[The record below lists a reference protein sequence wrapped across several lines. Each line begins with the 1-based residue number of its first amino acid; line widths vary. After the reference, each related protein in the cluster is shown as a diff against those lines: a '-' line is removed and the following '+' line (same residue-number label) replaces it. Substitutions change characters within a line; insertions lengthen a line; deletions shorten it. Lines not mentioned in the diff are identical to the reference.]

1 MTRPLDAIFFDI
13 DDTLFSTSVFA
24 DKARRAA
31 IDAMIQLGLR
41 ADRET
46 CLRELD
52 EVITEFT
59 SNYDRHFDK
68 VIQRLPAEAS
78 AGLNPAILAAAGVVA
93 YHGTKW
99 RELQVYDDVYEVL
112 GWLSK
117 TPLVRGIIS
126 AGWTIKQAEK
136 VIRLKIHE
144 FLTPHAIFFTDQIG
158 ISKPNPKLYR
168 RVIEMLKLRPDRV
181 MYVGDNP
188 THDIDPGNAVGLI
201 TVRIRRTGRHKDTVG
216 QTAPAYEIQ
225 TFYELRDILTRDF
238 GVRAP

>member
-1 MTRPLDAIFFDI
+1 MSRPLDAIFFDI

-31 IDAMIQLGLR
+31 VDAMIEHGLR

-46 CLRELD
+46 CLKELD
-52 EVITEFT
+52 EVIAEFT
-59 SNYDRHFDK
+59 SNYDSHFDK
-68 VIQRLPAEAS
+68 VIQRLPSKAS
-78 AGLNPAILAAAGVVA
+78 AGLNPAILVAAGVVA

-99 RELQVYDDVYEVL
+99 RELQVHDDVYDVL
-112 GWLSK
+112 RWLSG
-117 TPLVRGIIS
+117 TSLIRGIIS

-136 VIRLKIHE
+136 VIRLKIYE
-144 FLTPHAIFFTDQIG
+144 FLTPNAIFFTDQIG

-168 RVIEMLKLRPDRV
+168 RVVETLDLQPERV

-201 TVRIRRTGRHKDTVG
+201 TVRCRRSGRHKGATGATQADFEVG
-216 QTAPAYEIQ
+216 S
-225 TFYELRDILTRDF
+225 FYELREILEREF
-238 GVRAP
+238 SIG